1 MDQSLIPVIQ
11 ANDQQLLC
19 NARDLHEFL
28 EVGRRFTTWIQGRIS
43 EYGFVEGEDFTVIT
57 DLRLPDPGFS
67 KATDNANFDLPDL
80 GNQMTTDFASQ
91 IGEAK
96 NIDSRGG
103 HNRVEYHL
111 TIGMAKELA
120 MIENN
125 TMGRQVRRYFI
136 QRERQ
141 AIELLQQQA
150 DSVRPL
156 EEVRAEIG
164 DTPKFR
170 YLLILQEQSRSCA
183 RQLDQA
189 QGPHERYTLHCQLRQ
204 INNVLGIPTQPLMAH
219 DDADKLSHNASST
232 QQTGALK

>member
-1 MDQSLIPVIQ
+1 MDQSLIPVFQ
-11 ANDQQLLC
+11 ANNQQLLC
-19 NARDLHEFL
+19 NARDLHTFL
-28 EVGRRFTTWIQGRIS
+28 EVGRDFSTWIKDRI
-43 EYGFVEGEDFTVIT
+43 EQYGFIEAEDYITVQNLSSPNSGSSKTVVLIRPIWRT
-57 DLRLPDPGFS
+57 KHLQTLLPKTGS
-67 KATDNANFDLPDL
+67 KNRDT
-80 GNQMTTDFASQ
+80 
-91 IGEAK
+91 
-96 NIDSRGG
+96 RGG

-125 TMGRQVRRYFI
+125 AMGRRVRRYFI

-170 YLLILQEQSRSCA
+170 YLMILQEQSRSCA

-232 QQTGALK
+232 HQLEH

>member
-1 MDQSLIPVIQ
+1 MDQSLIPVFQ
-11 ANDQQLLC
+11 ANNQQLLC
-19 NARDLHEFL
+19 NARDLHTFL
-28 EVGRRFTTWIQGRIS
+28 EVGRDFSTWIKDRI
-43 EYGFVEGEDFTVIT
+43 EQYGFIEAEDYITVQN
-57 DLRLPDPGFS
+57 LSSPNSGSS
-67 KATDNANFDLPDL
+67 KTVVFDSPNLE
-80 GNQMTTDFASQ
+80 NQTSSDFAPQ
-91 IGEAK
+91 NGGAK
-96 NIDSRGG
+96 NRDTRGG

-125 TMGRQVRRYFI
+125 TMGRRVRRYFI

-156 EEVRAEIG
+156 AEVRAEIG

-170 YLLILQEQSRSCA
+170 YLMILQEQSRSCA

-232 QQTGALK
+232 HQLEH

>member
-1 MDQSLIPVIQ
+1 MDHSLIPVFQ

-28 EVGRRFTTWIQGRIS
+28 EVGRRFTTWIKERIEQYEFEEGLDFISHNMQPGIGHKTASQNGEALESITYAENFGQQGRI
-43 EYGFVEGEDFTVIT
+43 
-57 DLRLPDPGFS
+57 
-67 KATDNANFDLPDL
+67 
-80 GNQMTTDFASQ
+80 
-91 IGEAK
+91 
-96 NIDSRGG
+96 
-103 HNRVEYHL
+103 EYHL
-111 TIGMAKELA
+111 TLDMAKELA

-125 TMGRQVRRYFI
+125 AMGRRVRRYFI

-204 INNVLGIPTQPLMAH
+204 INNVLGIPTQPLVKR
-219 DDADKLSHNASST
+219 DEVGKLSSNASAT
-232 QQTGALK
+232 HKLEHLRG

>member
-1 MDQSLIPVIQ
+1 MDQSLIPVFQ

-28 EVGRRFTTWIQGRIS
+28 EVGRDFSTWIKDRI
-43 EYGFVEGEDFTVIT
+43 EQYGFIETEDYIAVQNLSSPNPGSKTTSKINHA
-57 DLRLPDPGFS
+57 DPINQAKDFS
-67 KATDNANFDLPDL
+67 PNSGK
-80 GNQMTTDFASQ
+80 
-91 IGEAK
+91 
-96 NIDSRGG
+96 SRMG
-103 HNRVEYHL
+103 RPSIEYHL
-111 TIGMAKELA
+111 TLDMAKELA
-120 MIENN
+120 MIENSA
-125 TMGRQVRRYFI
+125 MGRRVRRYFI

-189 QGPHERYTLHCQLRQ
+189 QGSHERYTLHCQLRQ
-204 INNVLGIPTQPLMAH
+204 INNVIGIPTQPLVKQ
-219 DDADKLSHNASST
+219 DEVGKLSSST
-232 QQTGALK
+232 SATHKLENSRGQHH

>member
-1 MDQSLIPVIQ
+1 MNSQLIPVFQ
-11 ANDQQLLC
+11 SDSQQLLC
-19 NARDLHEFL
+19 NARDLHAFL
-28 EVGRRFTTWIQGRIS
+28 EVGRDFSTWIKDRI
-43 EYGFVEGEDFTVIT
+43 EQYGFIESEDYVTVQN
-57 DLRLPDPGFS
+57 LSSPNPGS
-67 KATDNANFDLPDL
+67 AKARPQQLAD
-80 GNQMTTDFASQ
+80 
-91 IGEAK
+91 
-96 NIDSRGG
+96 
-103 HNRVEYHL
+103 YHL
-111 TIGMAKELA
+111 ILDMAKELA

-125 TMGRQVRRYFI
+125 AMGRRVRRYFI

-189 QGPHERYTLHCQLRQ
+189 RGNHERYTLHCQLRQ
-204 INNVLGIPTQPLMAH
+204 INNVLGIPTQPLDEQHAT
-219 DDADKLSHNASST
+219 DKLTKVSNFILSHKEET
-232 QQTGALK
+232 

>member
-1 MDQSLIPVIQ
+1 MDQSLIPVFQ

-19 NARDLHEFL
+19 NARDLHAFL
-28 EVGRRFTTWIQGRIS
+28 EVGRDFSTWIKDRI
-43 EYGFVEGEDFTVIT
+43 EQYGFIEAEDYITVQN
-57 DLRLPDPGFS
+57 LSSPNPGKS
-67 KATDNANFDLPDL
+67 RMGRP
-80 GNQMTTDFASQ
+80 
-91 IGEAK
+91 
-96 NIDSRGG
+96 NI
-103 HNRVEYHL
+103 EYHL
-111 TIGMAKELA
+111 ALDMAKELA

-125 TMGRQVRRYFI
+125 AMGRRVRRYFI

-156 EEVRAEIG
+156 AEVRAEIG

-204 INNVLGIPTQPLMAH
+204 INNVLGIPTQPLMTH

-232 QQTGALK
+232 HQLEH

>member
-1 MDQSLIPVIQ
+1 MDQSLIPVFQ

-19 NARDLHEFL
+19 NARDLHAFL
-28 EVGRRFTTWIQGRIS
+28 EVGRDFSTWIKDRI
-43 EYGFVEGEDFTVIT
+43 EQYGFIEAEDYITVQN
-57 DLRLPDPGFS
+57 LSSPNPG
-67 KATDNANFDLPDL
+67 K
-80 GNQMTTDFASQ
+80 
-91 IGEAK
+91 
-96 NIDSRGG
+96 SRMG
-103 HNRVEYHL
+103 RPSIEYHL
-111 TIGMAKELA
+111 ALDMAKELA

-125 TMGRQVRRYFI
+125 AMGRRVRRYFI

-156 EEVRAEIG
+156 AEVRAEIG

-204 INNVLGIPTQPLMAH
+204 INNVLGIPTQPLMTH
-219 DDADKLSHNASST
+219 DDTDKLSHNASST
-232 QQTGALK
+232 HQLEH